1 EPAAASADDA
11 MSPSYTRGT
20 SERLRRP
27 ELRGALLGG
36 EGLPHRLLITTRS
49 EDDPILSMLLP
60 PALAFRRNEPGR
72 LAIQLVARGAGL
84 HADRLRHR
92 LCAAM
97 RKDLLGPYVAWLAEE
112 PSLRHTGPQER
123 AMLKTL
129 DAVPARE
136 CAPEP

>member
-1 EPAAASADDA
+1 RFRIGGPPFEDTPDLDHLRTRLGAPAEPAAASADDA

-84 HADRLRHR
+84 HADRL
-92 LCAAM
+92 
-97 RKDLLGPYVAWLAEE
+97 
-112 PSLRHTGPQER
+112 
-123 AMLKTL
+123 
-129 DAVPARE
+129 
-136 CAPEP
+136 